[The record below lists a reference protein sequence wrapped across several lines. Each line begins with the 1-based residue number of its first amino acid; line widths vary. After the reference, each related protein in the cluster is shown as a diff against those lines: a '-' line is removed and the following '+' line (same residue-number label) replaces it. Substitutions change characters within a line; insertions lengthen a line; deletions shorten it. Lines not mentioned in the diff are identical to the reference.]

1 MNQVNKYAATYQRR
15 GERPSPDLLE
25 CCLRVQGN
33 MINDFY
39 ASQIQAK
46 LRGKDK
52 EYLLGFLAGL
62 TIGIKRVEA
71 IDIMAAEVTSAYSLL
86 FDPNF

>member
-1 MNQVNKYAATYQRR
+1 MNHMNKYAAPYQRGR
-15 GERPSPDLLE
+15 ERISQDLLE

-39 ASQIQAK
+39 ASQVKAK

-52 EYLLGFLAGL
+52 EYILGFLAGL

-71 IDIMAAEVTSAYSLL
+71 IDIMVAEVTSAYSLL
-86 FDPNF
+86 FDPDY